1 MDDNERYVN
10 SPFPLTMVI
19 ARVIRDKKGEGQRC
33 GAISEQPAA
42 HEAAL
47 QAPHRIRTEAST
59 ENYLQPV
66 QGKRGCDAA
75 QILFLQG
82 RGDNRGPPHTQP
94 RAHADEHP
102 VQDERFEPNEP
113 PKREE
118 PPRNA
123 REARQPQVLV
133 RQPLRIGCRTER
145 GDDCLTHSR
154 AGKPTAW
161 RWAS

>member
-19 ARVIRDKKGEGQRC
+19 ARVIRDKKGEGQRY

-75 QILFLQG
+75 VTYNFL
-82 RGDNRGPPHTQP
+82 
-94 RAHADEHP
+94 
-102 VQDERFEPNEP
+102 
-113 PKREE
+113 
-118 PPRNA
+118 
-123 REARQPQVLV
+123 
-133 RQPLRIGCRTER
+133 RT
-145 GDDCLTHSR
+145 LT
-154 AGKPTAW
+154 AG
-161 RWAS
+161 